1 MGHPRLF
8 DGCAVP
14 DCTRLHAARS
24 YCQSHY
30 VMIVVR
36 GGHVVTCQIC
46 GQSRIAPKTA
56 RTDGAH
62 TFCLLVEA
70 CPALAGVLGH

>member
-1 MGHPRLF
+1 
-8 DGCAVP
+8 
-14 DCTRLHAARS
+14 
-24 YCQSHY
+24 
-30 VMIVVR
+30 MIVVR